1 MISPNPNI
9 RKLNLSHKDLTEIP
23 DEVYLLK
30 QLRVLDLSY
39 NNLTAIP
46 EDIFKLPHLRTL
58 VVSHN
63 HISSL
68 PFALGKSSILDL
80 IADYNNVDFILPIT
94 LIGLRKL
101 IISHNRLN
109 IGLIRTPLPSMHH
122 LDIRH
127 NPAIQFADRPH
138 TLPNILRYYHDPT
151 PTGTLMPDGM
161 QYYHP
166 VAGIPPES
174 HLMM

>member
-1 MISPNPNI
+1 MISQNPNI

-23 DEVYLLK
+23 DEVYRLK

-39 NNLTAIP
+39 NNLTVIP
-46 EDIFKLPHLRTL
+46 EAIFELPHLRTL
-58 VVSHN
+58 VISHN
-63 HISSL
+63 YISSL
-68 PFALGKSSILDL
+68 TFALGTSPVQDL
-80 IADYNNVDFILPIT
+80 IADYNNIDFILPIT
-94 LIGLRKL
+94 LTGLRKL
-101 IISHNRLN
+101 VISHNCLN

-138 TLPNILRYYHDPT
+138 TLPNIRRYYHDPA

-161 QYYHP
+161 QYY
-166 VAGIPPES
+166 
-174 HLMM
+174 L

>member
-23 DEVYLLK
+23 DEVYRLK

-39 NNLTAIP
+39 NNLTVIP
-46 EDIFKLPHLRTL
+46 EAIFKLPHLRTL

-68 PFALGKSSILDL
+68 PYALGKSSILDL
-80 IADYNNVDFILPIT
+80 IADYNNIDFLLPIT

-127 NPAIQFADRPH
+127 NPAIQFADRSI
-138 TLPNILRYYHDPT
+138 TLPNVSRYYHDPM
-151 PTGTLMPDGM
+151 PGGILMPAGM
-161 QYYHP
+161 QYY
-166 VAGIPPES
+166 
-174 HLMM
+174 L

>member
-1 MISPNPNI
+1 MISTSTNL
-9 RKLNLSHKDLTEIP
+9 RKLNLSHKGLNEIP
-23 DEVYLLK
+23 DEVYILK
-30 QLRVLDLSY
+30 QLRALDLSY

-161 QYYHP
+161 QYYHS
-166 VAGIPPES
+166 VREQEKI
-174 HLMM
+174 

>member
-1 MISPNPNI
+1 MISQNPNI
-9 RKLNLSHKDLTEIP
+9 RKLDLSHPSLTEVP
-23 DEVYLLK
+23 AEVVRMK
-30 QLRVLDLSY
+30 HLRVLDLSY

-46 EDIFKLPHLRTL
+46 EAIFNLPHLRTL

-68 PFALGKSSILDL
+68 PFALDTSPIQDL
-80 IADYNNVDFILPIT
+80 IADYNNIDFILPIT
-94 LIGLRKL
+94 LTGLRKL

-127 NPAIQFADRPH
+127 NPAIQFADRSI
-138 TLPNILRYYHDPT
+138 TLPNVSRYYHDPI
-151 PTGTLMPDGM
+151 PDGILMPAGM
-161 QYYHP
+161 QYY
-166 VAGIPPES
+166 
-174 HLMM
+174 L

>member
-23 DEVYLLK
+23 DEVYRLK

-80 IADYNNVDFILPIT
+80 IADYNNIDFILPIS

-138 TLPNILRYYHDPT
+138 TLPNILRYYHDPA

-161 QYYHP
+161 QYYH
-166 VAGIPPES
+166 
-174 HLMM
+174 

>member
-1 MISPNPNI
+1 MTSANPNL
-9 RKLNLSHKDLTEIP
+9 RKLNLSHKGLTEIP
-23 DEVYLLK
+23 DEVYRLK

-39 NNLTAIP
+39 NNLTVIP
-46 EDIFKLPHLRTL
+46 EAIFKLPHLRTL
-58 VVSHN
+58 VISHN
-63 HISSL
+63 YISSL
-68 PFALGKSSILDL
+68 PFALSTSLIQDL
-80 IADYNNVDFILPIT
+80 IADYNNIDFILPIT
-94 LIGLRKL
+94 LTGLRKL

-138 TLPNILRYYHDPT
+138 TLPNIRRYYHDPA

-161 QYYHP
+161 QYYH
-166 VAGIPPES
+166 
-174 HLMM
+174 

>member
-23 DEVYLLK
+23 DEVYRLK

-68 PFALGKSSILDL
+68 PFSLGKSSIQDL
-80 IADYNNVDFILPIT
+80 IVDYNNIDFILPIT
-94 LIGLRKL
+94 LTGLRKL
-101 IISHNRLN
+101 IISHNCLN

-127 NPAIQFADRPH
+127 NPAIQFADRTH
-138 TLPNILRYYHDPT
+138 NLPNICRYYHDPI
-151 PTGTLMPDGM
+151 PGGILMPAGM
-161 QYYHP
+161 QYY
-166 VAGIPPES
+166 
-174 HLMM
+174 L

>member
-9 RKLNLSHKDLTEIP
+9 RKLNLSHQGLSEVPAEIAHM
-23 DEVYLLK
+23 K
-30 QLRVLDLSY
+30 HLRVLDLSY

-46 EDIFKLPHLRTL
+46 ENIFKLPHLRTL

-63 HISSL
+63 QISSL
-68 PFALGKSSILDL
+68 PFALCTSPIQDL
-80 IADYNNVDFILPIT
+80 IADYNNIDFILPIT
-94 LIGLRKL
+94 LTGLRKL

-127 NPAIQFADRPH
+127 NPAIQFADRTH
-138 TLPNILRYYHDPT
+138 NLPNISRYYHDPM
-151 PTGTLMPDGM
+151 PGGILMPAGM
-161 QYYHP
+161 QYY
-166 VAGIPPES
+166 
-174 HLMM
+174 L

>member
-9 RKLNLSHKDLTEIP
+9 RKLNLSHQGLSEVPAEIAHM
-23 DEVYLLK
+23 K
-30 QLRVLDLSY
+30 HLRVLDLSY

-46 EDIFKLPHLRTL
+46 ENIFKLPHLRTL

-63 HISSL
+63 QISSL
-68 PFALGKSSILDL
+68 PFALCTSPIQDL
-80 IADYNNVDFILPIT
+80 IADYNNIDFILPIT
-94 LIGLRKL
+94 LTGLRKL

-127 NPAIQFADRPH
+127 NPAIQFADRTH
-138 TLPNILRYYHDPT
+138 NLPNISRYYHDPA

-161 QYYHP
+161 QYY
-166 VAGIPPES
+166 
-174 HLMM
+174 L

>member
-9 RKLNLSHKDLTEIP
+9 RKLNLSHKDLAEIP
-23 DEVYLLK
+23 DEVYRLK

-46 EDIFKLPHLRTL
+46 ENIFKLPHLRTL

-63 HISSL
+63 QISSL
-68 PFALGKSSILDL
+68 PFAMCTSPIQDL
-80 IADYNNVDFILPIT
+80 IADYNNIDFILPIT
-94 LIGLRKL
+94 LTGLRKL

-109 IGLIRTPLPSMHH
+109 IGLIRTPPPSMHH

-127 NPAIQFADRPH
+127 NPAIQFADRTH
-138 TLPNILRYYHDPT
+138 NLPNISRYYHDPA

-161 QYYHP
+161 QYY
-166 VAGIPPES
+166 
-174 HLMM
+174 L

>member
-1 MISPNPNI
+1 MISTSPNL

-23 DEVYLLK
+23 DEVYRLK
-30 QLRVLDLSY
+30 LLRVLDLSY
-39 NNLTAIP
+39 NNLTVIP
-46 EDIFKLPHLRTL
+46 ESIFKLPHLRTL

-68 PFALGKSSILDL
+68 PFALGTSSIQDL
-80 IADYNNVDFILPIT
+80 IVDYNNIDFILPIT
-94 LIGLRKL
+94 LTGLRNL

-127 NPAIQFADRPH
+127 NPAIQFADRPQ
-138 TLPNILRYYHDPT
+138 TLPNVSRYYHDPM
-151 PTGTLMPDGM
+151 PDGILMPTGM
-161 QYYHP
+161 QYY
-166 VAGIPPES
+166 
-174 HLMM
+174 M

>member
-1 MISPNPNI
+1 MISPNSNI

-23 DEVYLLK
+23 DEVYRLK
-30 QLRVLDLSY
+30 QLCVLDLSY

-80 IADYNNVDFILPIT
+80 IADYNNIDFILPIS

-138 TLPNILRYYHDPT
+138 TLPNILRYYHDPA

-161 QYYHP
+161 QYYH
-166 VAGIPPES
+166 
-174 HLMM
+174 